1 MNKRIIAS
9 ILTVIMLM
17 TMLPTAAF
25 AADGESTETGNSTTP
40 EAAIYLDQQH
50 GADDNDGLSKTTAVK
65 TIEKANEL
73 ANEKNIKD
81 ICISSFY
88 QVTGTE
94 TWDLGGKT
102 LHRYGLGGYMI
113 ELVSASASL
122 TLSNIVIDGAE
133 CTVDATHAAETDSII
148 KAANGGTIVL
158 NSGAILQNNKAMQFG
173 SGVLA
178 NNGVNI
184 TMEDG
189 AIIRNNTNRNYELGG
204 GILIGNGSTFTMNG
218 GEISGNTANGGGG
231 VAIIGS
237 TMVMNNGTISNNS
250 TYQTSGQGSY
260 GAGVYVADY
269 ANSSGGDTLF
279 TATPASFEMNGGK
292 ITGNKALDYGGGIVT
307 FPQRSQKITINIKN
321 GEISGNKVTRGSG
334 GAVAAFFGVTE
345 LNIKDGTLTGNSAY
359 QFGGGVFLYQA
370 TNVTIS
376 GGTISENK
384 ALRGGGGVCLREGS
398 AVKQTG
404 GSIEN
409 NVAKVGG
416 GIYSG
421 TYTMTGG
428 VIKDNN
434 NSLTEE
440 ARLST
445 LGDGVFVGTAFNLG
459 NDAEIS
465 TNNDVYL
472 TAGDSISKE
481 GRYINV
487 ISPYTGASTAKPIQI
502 HSEDRTVENTEIGT
516 QLVRYMTDAG
526 GEAAAATADADG
538 IFVPSWKMP
547 EGLAIGQSKAAGK
560 TDWMT
565 YVPAVKIQYQWVS
578 TDNPTDVTPPA
589 NDYIRTGRAYT
600 AKAQQNSHQG
610 YTFDGWYTDTTCTVP
625 YVNGT
630 VLNTDTV
637 LYGRWKAE
645 HGNLSVAKTVA
656 GNNGDTSKAFN
667 FTVTLGDT
675 GINGTFGDMTF
686 ADGVATFVLKH
697 GESKTAVGL
706 PAGITYTVTEA
717 EADKDGYTT
726 TSVNAS
732 GSIIKDDTAA
742 VTFTNTRNSSS
753 SHHSTRYT
761 LHYESNGGTAYK
773 DERYSSGTKVTLDKT
788 PTRESYTFTGWYA
801 DKALTQKITS
811 VTMNSDK
818 TVYAGWEATG
828 VPDKLNGDDHFA
840 YVIGYPDGKVHPKG
854 NISRAETAT
863 IFFRLLK
870 ADIRDG
876 NLTADNGF
884 SDVADGQWHNK
895 AISTMAKLGIVKG
908 RRADR
913 FDPDASITRAE
924 FAAICARFNTK
935 PVENSGS
942 FSDISGHWAEN
953 EIERAAAF
961 GWISGYPDGTF
972 RPDARITR
980 AEAMTMINRVLCRM
994 PQSESDLLDSMVT
1007 WPDNKPSDWHYL
1019 AVQEATNSHDFDRQG
1034 EVGESWTKLTSVP
1047 DWTRYQK

>member
-1 MNKRIIAS
+1 MKKRIIVS

-25 AADGESTETGNSTTP
+25 AADGESTGTGDSTTP

-50 GADDNDGLSKTTAVK
+50 GADDNDGLSKTTAVQ
-65 TIEKANEL
+65 TIEKAKEL
-73 ANEKNIKD
+73 ANEKNIND
-81 ICISSFY
+81 ICLSSFY
-88 QVTGTE
+88 RVTGTE

-113 ELVSASASL
+113 ELADASASL

-173 SGVLA
+173 SGILA
-178 NNGVNI
+178 NNRVNI

-307 FPQRSQKITINIKN
+307 FPQRSQKITININN

-345 LNIKDGTLTGNSAY
+345 LNIKGGTLTGNSAY

-434 NSLTEE
+434 NSLTEA

-578 TDNPTDVTPPA
+578 TDNPNDVTPPA

-637 LYGRWKAE
+637 LYGHWKAE

-675 GINGTFGDMTF
+675 GINGTFGEMTF

-742 VTFTNTRNSSS
+742 AAFTNTRNSSS

-801 DKALTQKITS
+801 DKELTQKISSIKMT
-811 VTMNSDK
+811 SDK

-884 SDVADGQWHNK
+884 SDVANGQWHNK

-908 RRADR
+908 RRADS

-935 PVENSGS
+935 PVENNGS

-1019 AVQEATNSHDFDRQG
+1019 AVQEATNSHDFNRQG

-1047 DWTRYQK
+1047 DWKQYQ

>member
-1 MNKRIIAS
+1 MKKRIIAS

-25 AADGESTETGNSTTP
+25 AADGESTETGDSTTP
-40 EAAIYLDQQH
+40 EVAIYLDQQH

-81 ICISSFY
+81 ICLSSFY
-88 QVTGTE
+88 KVTGTE

-113 ELVSASASL
+113 ELVDASASL

-158 NSGAILQNNKAMQFG
+158 NSGAILQNNKAAQFG
-173 SGVLA
+173 SGILA
-178 NNGVNI
+178 NNRVNI

-189 AIIRNNTNRNYELGG
+189 AIIRNNTNSNYELGG
-204 GILIGNGSTFTMNG
+204 GILIGNSSTFTMNG

-237 TMVMNNGTISNNS
+237 TMVMNDGVISNNS
-250 TYQTSGQGSY
+250 TYRTSGQGSY

-292 ITGNKALDYGGGIVT
+292 ITGNKALDYGGGVVT
-307 FPQRSQKITINIKN
+307 FPQYSKKITININN
-321 GEISGNKVTRGSG
+321 GEISGNKVTGGSG

-345 LNIKDGTLTGNSAY
+345 LNIKGGTLTGNSAY

-445 LGDGVFVGTAFNLG
+445 RGDGVYVGTAFNLG
-459 NDAEIS
+459 DDAEIS

-472 TAGDSISKE
+472 VKGSSIPKE

-516 QLVRYMTDAG
+516 QLVQYTNAAD
-526 GEAAAATADADG
+526 GETAAEQADLNG
-538 IFVPSWKMP
+538 IFVPSWKMQ
-547 EGLAIGQSKAAGK
+547 EGLVIGQSKAAGK

-565 YVPAVKIQYQWVS
+565 YVPAVEIQYQWVS
-578 TDNPTDVTPPA
+578 KDNPNDVTPPA

-610 YTFDGWYTDTTCTVP
+610 YIFDGWYTDTSCSVP
-625 YVNGT
+625 YVDGT

-637 LYGRWKAE
+637 LYGRWKAT

-675 GINGTFGDMTF
+675 GINGTFGEMTF

-697 GESKTAVGL
+697 GESKTALKL
-706 PAGITYTVTEA
+706 PAGITYTVTET
-717 EADKDGYTT
+717 EADKGGYTT

-732 GSIIKDDTAA
+732 GSIIKDNTAA
-742 VTFTNTRNSSS
+742 VSFTNTRNSSS
-753 SHHSTRYT
+753 SGHSTRYT
-761 LHYESNGGTAYK
+761 LHYESNGGTAYR
-773 DERYSSGTKVTLDKT
+773 DEHYSSGTKVTLDKA
-788 PTRESYTFTGWYA
+788 PIRESYTFTGWYT
-801 DKALTQKITS
+801 DEELTDKITS
-811 VTMNSDK
+811 VTMTSDK
-818 TVYAGWEATG
+818 TVYAGWVATG
-828 VPDKLNGDDHFA
+828 VPDMLNGDDHDA
-840 YVIGYPDGKVHPKG
+840 YVIGYPDGNVRPQG

-870 ADIRDG
+870 ADTRDG
-876 NLTADNGF
+876 NLTAENVF
-884 SDVADGQWHNK
+884 ADVANGKWFNK
-895 AISTMAKLGIVKG
+895 AVSTMAKLGIVKG
-908 RRADR
+908 RSAES
-913 FDPDASITRAE
+913 FAPDAPITRAE

-935 PVENSGS
+935 PTNTSNS
-942 FSDISGHWAEN
+942 FSDISGHWAEA
-953 EIERAAAF
+953 EIERAVAF
-961 GWISGYPDGTF
+961 GWIAGYPDGTF
-972 RPDARITR
+972 RPDTYITR

-994 PQSESDLLDSMVT
+994 PQDEKDLLRTMVA
-1007 WPDNKPSDWHYL
+1007 WPDNKPTDWYYL
-1019 AVQEATNSHDFDRQG
+1019 AVQEATNSHEFERKG
-1034 EVGESWTKLTSVP
+1034 AVNEKWTKLTSAP
-1047 DWTRYQK
+1047 DWTRYQ

>member
-81 ICISSFY
+81 ICLSSFY

-376 GGTISENK
+376 GGTISKNK
-384 ALRGGGGVCLREGS
+384 ALRSGGGVCLREGS

-516 QLVRYMTDAG
+516 QLVRYTTDAG
-526 GEAAAATADADG
+526 GDTAAAKADEDG

-547 EGLAIGQSKAAGK
+547 EGLVIGQSKAAGK

-578 TDNPTDVTPPA
+578 TDNPTDVPPPA

-600 AKAQQNSHQG
+600 AKAQQVSHQG
-610 YTFDGWYTDTTCTVP
+610 YTFDGWYTDTSCSVP
-625 YVNGT
+625 YVDGT
-630 VLNTDTV
+630 VLNADTV
-637 LYGRWKAE
+637 LYGRWTAA
-645 HGNLSVAKTVA
+645 HGNLSVTKTVA

-675 GINGTFGDMTF
+675 SINGTFGEMIF

-876 NLTADNGF
+876 NLTADNEF
-884 SDVADGQWHNK
+884 SDVSDGQWHNK
-895 AISTMAKLGIVKG
+895 AVSTMAKLGIVKG

-972 RPDARITR
+972 HPDARITR

-1019 AVQEATNSHDFDRQG
+1019 AVQEATNSHDFNRQG

-1047 DWTRYQK
+1047 DWKRYQ